1 MRGGR
6 CGGAEGCRGD
16 GEADGTGSLRRGE
29 EMAPG
34 IHLEGVF
41 WRLILPHL
49 SRDKT
54 QASSSSLVQK
64 GSSQKAGPGSP
75 PPGSVSGSGS
85 GKVVGSQ
92 ARVEVI
98 REAAQV
104 MNGDKVDIGSGWRSG
119 SKVDSG

>member
-1 MRGGR
+1 
-6 CGGAEGCRGD
+6 
-16 GEADGTGSLRRGE
+16 
-29 EMAPG
+29 MAPG

-64 GSSQKAGPGSP
+64 GSSQKAGSGSP